1 MFSLDFFSFPLQSL
15 NGEEMEQIHGQT
27 LQNSLEY
34 IVGNLHN
41 VERICEYLE
50 VDYILIEEDLSKI
63 KVCQRGGTLSI
74 LSPILYI

>member
-1 MFSLDFFSFPLQSL
+1 
-15 NGEEMEQIHGQT
+15 MEQKHKQI
-27 LQNSLEY
+27 LQNSLKY

-50 VDYILIEEDLSKI
+50 VEDILIEEDLSQI

-74 LSPILYI
+74 LSPILLI